1 MDACDRY
8 LPVFG
13 PNSKQLWVY
22 DEEEGVFIDPP
33 AAVLDE
39 IEEATD
45 DLEEQERL
53 LLEAAI
59 EEAKKPDGGWLM
71 EKEYWYDGDI

>member
-1 MDACDRY
+1 MNDRY

-22 DEEEGVFIDPP
+22 DEQEGVFIDPP
-33 AAVLDE
+33 AVVLDK
-39 IEEATD
+39 IDDATD
-45 DLEEQERL
+45 DLEEKERL
-53 LLEAAI
+53 LYEATI

>member
-1 MDACDRY
+1 MNDRY

-22 DEEEGVFIDPP
+22 DEQEGVFTDPP

-39 IEEATD
+39 IEAATD

-53 LLEAAI
+53 LLEAAV
-59 EEAKKPDGGWLM
+59 EASKSDDSWLT
-71 EKEYWYDGDI
+71 ETEYWYDGDI